1 MPTHQPR
8 NQPPRPGPQAA
19 RSDVRGADRNAGL
32 RGLPYA
38 EQRARVRPPGGEN
51 EARPQAQFEVLGE
64 RFDTLQQVHDHLQAV
79 QPGGPEVVVRL
90 TDGAANRPT
99 AQTTWTYY
107 QPGQKIVL
115 DGVGRKVD
123 GMRGGRPT
131 LGYFLSYRPIIGEGH
146 GADRPAAANLE
157 VRNLTIRGFQ
167 SGGIEISPQTGA
179 GVDHQWDG
187 GNTAFVTG
195 AHIHGVRFK
204 DLGSKHSAPGEAVWS
219 KMQFG
224 AGGIMARGL
233 MGSTIEDNRFVGL
246 ENGRVRGAANGGK
259 AGPQLLHAVYLN
271 NHSSGNTIRDNQ
283 FDTISGDVV
292 RVSNGSHD
300 NQIIGNRSENAG
312 KQAFVS
318 DWFNN
323 RDPKNPQTA
332 SNGTVIAGNTIGTR
346 YGSERRAK
354 RFHRKES
361 KGVRPD
367 LAV

>member
-1 MPTHQPR
+1 MATHQHKPTR
-8 NQPPRPGPQAA
+8 SHTSRASTAAPSLPG
-19 RSDVRGADRNAGL
+19 GADAGL
-32 RGLPYA
+32 RGLRYA
-38 EQRARVRPPGGEN
+38 EQRERLRPSAGT
-51 EARPQAQFEVLGE
+51 EARPMAQFEVLGE
-64 RFDTLQQVHDHLQAV
+64 RFDSLQQIHDHLMAV
-79 QPGGPEVVVRL
+79 QPTGPEVVVRL
-90 TDGAANRPT
+90 TDGSANRPT
-99 AQTTWTYY
+99 AQTTWSYY

-131 LGYFLSYRPIIGEGH
+131 LGYFLSYRPVIGAGH

-179 GVDHQWDG
+179 GTDHHWDG
-187 GNTAFVTG
+187 GNTAFLTG

-204 DLGSKHSAPGEAVWS
+204 DLGSKRSAAHQANWG
-219 KMQFG
+219 KLQFG

-233 MGSTIEDNRFVGL
+233 TGSTIEDNAFVGL
-246 ENGRVRGAANGGK
+246 ENGLVRGAANDGK
-259 AGPQLLHAVYLN
+259 AGPQLMHGIYLN
-271 NHSSGNTIRDNQ
+271 NQSGGNTIRNNR

-292 RVSNGSHD
+292 RVSNGSHG
-300 NQIIGNRSENAG
+300 NQIVGNRSDNAG

-323 RDPKNPQTA
+323 RDPNNPQVA
-332 SNGTVIAGNTIGTR
+332 SQGTVIEDNAIGTR
-346 YGSERRAK
+346 YGSKRRAK

>member
-1 MPTHQPR
+1 M
-8 NQPPRPGPQAA
+8 
-19 RSDVRGADRNAGL
+19 
-32 RGLPYA
+32 
-38 EQRARVRPPGGEN
+38 
-51 EARPQAQFEVLGE
+51 AQFEVLGE
-64 RFDTLQQVHDHLQAV
+64 RFDTLQQVHDHLLAV
-79 QPGGPEVVVRL
+79 QPPGAEVVVRL

-99 AQTTWTYY
+99 AQTTWSYY

-123 GMRGGRPT
+123 GTHGDRPT

-167 SGGIEISPQTGA
+167 SGGIEISPQTAA
-179 GVDHQWDG
+179 GPDHHWDG
-187 GNTAFVTG
+187 GHTAFLAG

-204 DLGSKHSAPGEAVWS
+204 DLGSKRSAARETDWG

-233 MGSTIEDNRFVGL
+233 TGSTIEGNVFTGL

-259 AGPQLLHAVYLN
+259 AGPQLMHAVYLN
-271 NHSSGNTIRDNQ
+271 NHSGGNTIRDNQ
-283 FDTISGDVV
+283 FDSISGDVV
-292 RVSNGSHD
+292 RVSNGSD
-300 NQIIGNRSENAG
+300 GNRIVGNSSENAG

-323 RDPKNPQTA
+323 RDPNNPQTA
-332 SNGTVIAGNTIGTR
+332 SRGTVIERNAIGSR
-346 YGSERRAK
+346 YRDERRAK

-367 LAV
+367 LAS

>member
-8 NQPPRPGPQAA
+8 NQPPRPRPRAA
-19 RSDVRGADRNAGL
+19 VRDARGADRNAGL

-38 EQRARVRPPGGEN
+38 DQRAKVRPPGGEN

-64 RFDTLQQVHDHLQAV
+64 RFDTLQQVHDHLMAV

-99 AQTTWTYY
+99 SQTTWHYY

-123 GMRGGRPT
+123 GMHDGRPT

-146 GADRPAAANLE
+146 GIDRPAAANLE
-157 VRNLTIRGFQ
+157 VRNMTIRGFQ
-167 SGGIEISPQTGA
+167 SGGIEISPQTGL
-179 GVDHQWDG
+179 GDDHHWDG
-187 GNTAFVTG
+187 GNTAFLGG

-204 DLGSKHSAPGEAVWS
+204 DLGSKRSAPGEAVWN
-219 KMQFG
+219 KLQFG

-233 MGSTIEDNRFVGL
+233 RDSTIEGNTFAGL
-246 ENGRVRGAANGGK
+246 ENGFVQGAANGGK

-271 NHSSGNTIRDNQ
+271 NHSGGNTIANNR
-283 FDTISGDVV
+283 FDTVSGDPI
-292 RVSNGSHD
+292 RISNGSD
-300 NQIIGNRSENAG
+300 GNKILRNRSENAG

-323 RDPKNPQTA
+323 TDPKNPQTA
-332 SNGTVIAGNTIGTR
+332 SHGTVFGGNKIGSR
-346 YGSERRAK
+346 YHSDKRAK

-361 KGVRPD
+361 KGARPE
-367 LAV
+367 LQS